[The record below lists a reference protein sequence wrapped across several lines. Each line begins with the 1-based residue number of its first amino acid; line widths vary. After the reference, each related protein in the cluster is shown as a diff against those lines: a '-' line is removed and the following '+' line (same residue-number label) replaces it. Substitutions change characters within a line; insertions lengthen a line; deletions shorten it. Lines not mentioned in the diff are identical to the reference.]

1 MRQLRARLRIEKS
14 VYENGVNV
22 ALYHVENSKWYKD
35 FRKQVREAIL
45 SQIREVATKS
55 NVDNLL
61 LFTKAKEPNISLITQ
76 ISAIMTRI
84 ADLLGI
90 ADFLIKAGNEGGQ
103 AFFDKTGI
111 EGSFVMKNPEVIA
124 YFEDHANLLIDSV
137 DNTTKE
143 WLASKLQEGKDK
155 LMTPQEIVDFI
166 MQESDV
172 FTEVRAEMIVL
183 TETANA
189 MMVTELN
196 TAEQYGIKEIIWR
209 TSIDDRVCPICLPLE
224 GSKTT
229 IGKSFP
235 DGYFHPPAHPNCRC
249 FIEEVIPKDWNYG
262 E

>member
-1 MRQLRARLRIEKS
+1 MQQLKTRLRIEKA
-14 VYENGVNV
+14 VYDNGINA
-22 ALYHVENSKWYKD
+22 ALYHVENSKWYKA
-35 FRKQVREAIL
+35 FRTEVKEAIL
-45 SQIREVATKS
+45 SQIKEVITKK
-55 NVDNLL
+55 NVENFM
-61 LFTKAKEPNISLITQ
+61 LFVKVKNANINLITQ
-76 ISAIMTRI
+76 ITTIMTRI
-84 ADLLGI
+84 ADLLGMT
-90 ADFLIKAGNEGGQ
+90 DYLIRAGREGGQ
-103 AFFDKTGI
+103 AFFDKNGI
-111 EGSFVMKNPEVIA
+111 EGSFVLKNEKVIE
-124 YFEDHANLLIDSV
+124 YFKDHSNLLIESV
-137 DNTTKE
+137 DTTTKE
-143 WLASKLQEGKDK
+143 WLASKLQEGKDL

-189 MMVTELN
+189 MMVTELA
-196 TAEQYGIKEIIWR
+196 TAEEYGIKEIIWR

-249 FIEEVIPKDWNYG
+249 FIEEVIPKDWKYG